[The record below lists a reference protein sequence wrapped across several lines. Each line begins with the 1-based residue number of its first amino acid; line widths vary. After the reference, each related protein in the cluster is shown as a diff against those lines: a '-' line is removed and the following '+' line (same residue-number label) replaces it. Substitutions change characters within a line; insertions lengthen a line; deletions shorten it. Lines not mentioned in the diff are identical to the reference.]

1 MGNFNKEIERKNEM
15 AVQEVKNLLIEMKK
29 SFISSSV
36 DLIQPGKESELEKK
50 AIDHT
55 N

>member
-15 AVQEVKNLLIEMKK
+15 AVQEVKNLLIEMK

-36 DLIQPGKESELEKK
+36 DLIQPRKESELEKK
-50 AIDHT
+50 AIHHT